1 MEKKGIRKENK
12 MRYILVDVDSKEEIL
27 YKVSRERLERWLEN
41 SPGIYISCEIPVDKN
56 LTKIYITN
64 NK

>member
-1 MEKKGIRKENK
+1 

-27 YKVSRERLERWLEN
+27 YKVSRERLERWLDN